1 MRLIRRS
8 IGSLVNTVVVI
19 WAVCGCA
26 SGTSSRTSSSAGDG
40 GAAGESEAGGA
51 AGSGSDANAGGAAA
65 GGDGGSVT
73 RPPDADSG
81 GISDLASPQTPDAN
95 VSASSDAT
103 AIGTDGSTPMGGQ
116 GGGSPSYDGQV
127 AIVYGPEVGPVVK
140 MDCPGDPTEGW
151 TEYKDSFHVEHPY
164 NVPTNTRFS
173 IVDGVYNFWVFPN
186 DKPHSLNAQGK
197 SPRTEAAYG
206 GTFDKSGV
214 PAGSGTAG
222 TTGQF
227 TTGKRLYSAD
237 MMVEK
242 SAIGSAF
249 MQIHTTTTGGGPIGI
264 RMQSNSDIV
273 NNGSLTVVHGGD
285 YPGGLVGKWFNYKAT
300 LDTATL
306 QVQIF
311 INNCL
316 KSTYKGGR
324 GDGNFYF
331 KNGVYFCFDNGGCRT
346 HYKNIHL
353 YFK

>member
-1 MRLIRRS
+1 MSVIRRS
-8 IGSLVNTVVVI
+8 ISSPVHIVVVI
-19 WAVCGCA
+19 CAVGGCA
-26 SGTSSRTSSSAGDG
+26 SGTSPRTGSSAGG
-40 GAAGESEAGGA
+40 GAAGESDTGGGG
-51 AGSGSDANAGGAAA
+51 GSGSGANAGGVA
-65 GGDGGSVT
+65 GGHGGNMTS
-73 RPPDADSG
+73 PPDAEG
-81 GISDLASPQTPDAN
+81 GGTSDDASAPAPDAN
-95 VSASSDAT
+95 ASPDAT

-116 GGGSPSYDGQV
+116 GGGLPSYDGQV
-127 AIVYGPEVGPVVK
+127 PIVYGPEVGPVVK
-140 MDCPGDPTEGW
+140 MDCPGDPTAGW

-186 DKPHSLNAQGK
+186 DKPHSLTAQGK

-273 NNGSLTVVHGGD
+273 NNGSLTVVHGSD

-331 KNGVYFCFDNGGCRT
+331 KNGVYFCFDNAGCRT

-353 YFK
+353 YFQ